1 MAGNTQIK
9 QAVILVGGEGT
20 RLRPLT
26 LSTPKSLVPILNVP
40 FIYWMLQWLAKYG
53 ISEVVL
59 SLGYLSNEFNEM
71 CQKFAGELHI
81 KIRQVIEE
89 KPLGTAGA
97 IKFAEQ
103 YLDEQ
108 FLVFNG
114 DIFTQFNL
122 NSFINAHTETNAS
135 LTIAVTPVDD
145 PSQYGVVEHALF
157 NNRYGRI
164 LRFIEKPAR
173 GATDAKE
180 INAGA
185 YIMKREVLNCVKPC
199 VFSSLEREIF
209 PVLTANKAPIY
220 AYQLGDEY
228 WIDIGTIDKYRQ
240 VHWDLLKNLTE
251 PIVIGKSVS
260 ISSDA
265 KIGSNVVLGDNVIIE
280 NGCHIKNSILWNGCH
295 ISSGASLNNVVLADG
310 CSVTS
315 GVILNDTVIPANEH
329 IAK

>member
-1 MAGNTQIK
+1 MSSNQCIN

-26 LSTPKSLVPILNVP
+26 LYTPKSLVPILNVP
-40 FIYWMLQWLAKYG
+40 FIYWMLQWLDKYG
-53 ISEVVL
+53 INDVIL
-59 SLGYLSNEFNEM
+59 SLGYLSNEFNEI
-71 CQKFAGELHI
+71 CKRFARDLNI
-81 KIRQVIEE
+81 KITQVIEQ

-114 DIFTQFNL
+114 DIFTQFDL
-122 NSFINAHTETNAS
+122 TSFMNVHIEANAA

-145 PSQYGVVEHALF
+145 PSQYGVVLHDAF
-157 NNRYGRI
+157 NKRHGRI
-164 LRFIEKPAR
+164 LQFIEKPAR

-185 YIMKREVLNCVKPC
+185 YIMKREILNCVNINTF
-199 VFSSLEREIF
+199 VSLEREIF
-209 PVLTANKAPIY
+209 PVLAEEKAPIF

-265 KIGSNVVLGDNVIIE
+265 KIGPNVVLSDNVIIE

-295 ISSGASLNNVVLADG
+295 IGSNAILNNVVLADG

-315 GVILNDTVIPANEH
+315 GVMLHDTVIPANEH
-329 IAK
+329 IIQ

>member
-1 MAGNTQIK
+1 MAGNMQVK

-53 ISEVVL
+53 INDVIL
-59 SLGYLSNEFNEM
+59 SLGYLSNEFNEI
-71 CQKFAGELHI
+71 CQKFASKLHI
-81 KIRQVIEE
+81 KITQVIEE

-114 DIFTQFNL
+114 DIFTQFDL
-122 NSFINAHTETNAS
+122 NAFMNVHTESNAL

-145 PSQYGVVEHALF
+145 PSQYGVVEHDVF
-157 NNRYGRI
+157 NKRSGRVFQ
-164 LRFIEKPAR
+164 FIEKPAR
-173 GATDAKE
+173 GTTNAKE

-185 YIMKREVLNCVKPC
+185 YIMKREILKRVNINTFV
-199 VFSSLEREIF
+199 SLEREIF
-209 PVLTANKAPIY
+209 PVLVKEQASIY

-240 VHWDLLKNLTE
+240 VHWDLLKNLAE
-251 PIVIGKSVS
+251 PILIGKSVY

-265 KIGSNVVLGDNVIIE
+265 QIGPNVIVGDNVIIE
-280 NGCHIKNSILWNGCH
+280 SGCQIKNSILWNDCC
-295 ISSGASLNNVVLADG
+295 ISAGAILNGVVMADG
-310 CSVTS
+310 CHVAS
-315 GVILNDTVIPANEH
+315 GVMLHDAVIPANEL
-329 IAK
+329 I